1 MSRTLRRTLGAVAVV
16 VAAALVPS
24 VATAA
29 PAGSLSGLP
38 LTGQDTCGFKNVYGA
53 AQTPYLFGPVQ
64 LIGEDL
70 TPTGTWLFP
79 YRVTVVIGEG
89 LKARHLVP
97 GETYTRPGQQPTNL
111 VTCDFTGAT
120 KEVGSFEVQITGV
133 IQGH

>member
-1 MSRTLRRTLGAVAVV
+1 MD
-16 VAAALVPS
+16 PC
-24 VATAA
+24 
-29 PAGSLSGLP
+29 SGLP
-38 LTGQDTCGFKNVYGA
+38 LYGRGHLWVQDRLRG
-53 AQTPYLFGPVQ
+53 AQTPYMFGPVQ

-79 YRVTVVIGEG
+79 YKVTVVIGEG

-97 GETYTRPGQQPTNL
+97 GETYTRPGPQPTNL

-120 KEVGSFEVQITGV
+120 KEDGSFEVQITGV